1 MSENEKKG
9 FSRRVFLKLSG
20 AATLGLGIDLGFL
33 RILLADDVVAIPVSQ
48 GYLLVDSKKC
58 AGCMSCML
66 ACSLVHEGKENPSLA
81 RIQVLKEPFEY
92 YPDDISIAQCR
103 QCVNPLCLESCEYD
117 ALYVDTRNGNVRTID
132 PEKCTGCMACVEA
145 CPFTPGRAV
154 WNFEK
159 EVSQKCDLCADTPY
173 WKEKGGPKGKQA
185 CVEVC
190 PMDAITF
197 TSTVPVQEGD
207 AGYLV
212 NLRGKTWKALG
223 YPTD

>member
-1 MSENEKKG
+1 MADNRKNG
-9 FSRRVFLKLSG
+9 FSRRAFLKLSG
-20 AATLGLGIDLGFL
+20 ATALGLGIDLEFA

-81 RIQVLKEPFEY
+81 RIQVLKEPFES

-103 QCVNPLCLESCEYD
+103 QCVNPLCLESCEYE
-117 ALYVDTRNGNVRTID
+117 ALYVDTRNGNIRTID

-159 EVSQKCDLCADTPY
+159 EHAQKCDLCADTPY

-185 CVEVC
+185 CVSVC
-190 PMDAITF
+190 PMEAITF

-212 NLRGKTWKALG
+212 NLRGTTWKELG